1 MIYYIRE
8 HDFFG
13 NILTLEKPSTWLIFL
28 CFWVIFIS
36 NISEVSDMKE
46 VIYKLGVSLVLP
58 WQIYNIDKTNK
69 LCKLKCLFSLLS
81 IEVLHTNSPL
91 FHAAY
96 Q

>member
-81 IEVLHTNSPL
+81 IEVLHTNGPL